1 MPTAAL
7 AALGI
12 VYGDL
17 GTSPL
22 YTLQTVVQIAGGRV
36 TPDAALGV
44 LSLIVWA
51 LLITISVKYCLLV
64 MRADNHG
71 EGGILALMSLIG
83 ANRFEQGRVLVV
95 MGLFGAALIYGD
107 GIITPA
113 ISVLSAIEGVNVATS
128 ALIPYVMP
136 LAVAVLIAF
145 FSAQNAGTA
154 RIGNIFGPIMLLWFI
169 VIAALG
175 VSGIVQHPSVLAAID
190 PSHAARFLAQSGW
203 LGFAILGGIF
213 LAITGGEALYADM
226 GHLGRNPIR
235 TTWYG
240 LVLPAL
246 VLNYAGQTALLIE
259 HPDIGGNPFFRLAP
273 SWAIIPLVLL
283 ATTATVIASQAI
295 VTGSFSLTRQ
305 AMQLG
310 WFPGLK
316 IRQTSAEEYGQIY
329 VPFVNWTMMIATIG
343 LTVVFGSSTR
353 LAGAYGTA
361 VSMTMLLTTCLLYRA
376 MRERWGWSTPL
387 AFVTCGAFLVVDLAF
402 FAANLLKITQGG
414 WIPLTFGM
422 LVFTIMLTWRF
433 GNDAVRR
440 KLATMTEPPQ
450 RFLERLKSQ
459 NIPRVPGSAIFLTR
473 TTDAIPPVMVQHVA
487 QMGVLPATVIALA
500 VRFEEIPRVAP
511 ADRVEWVQ
519 VFEGFARVT
528 VHYGFVEVPD
538 LPAAL
543 RDANAKGCPVDLEHA
558 VFFGEHD
565 NVIRRK
571 DRRQP
576 ARWWISP
583 FAFMFRNSVR
593 AVDRFNLPADA
604 YVEVGR
610 EIEI

>member
-1 MPTAAL
+1 
-7 AALGI
+7 
-12 VYGDL
+12 
-17 GTSPL
+17 
-22 YTLQTVVQIAGGRV
+22 
-36 TPDAALGV
+36 
-44 LSLIVWA
+44 
-51 LLITISVKYCLLV
+51 
-64 MRADNHG
+64 
-71 EGGILALMSLIG
+71 
-83 ANRFEQGRVLVV
+83 
-95 MGLFGAALIYGD
+95 
-107 GIITPA
+107 
-113 ISVLSAIEGVNVATS
+113 
-128 ALIPYVMP
+128 
-136 LAVAVLIAF
+136 
-145 FSAQNAGTA
+145 
-154 RIGNIFGPIMLLWFI
+154 MLLWFI

-190 PSHAARFLAQSGW
+190 PSYAARFLAQSGW
-203 LGFAILGGIF
+203 LGFAILGGVF

-246 VLNYAGQTALLIE
+246 VINYAGQTALLIE

-343 LTVVFGSSTR
+343 LTILFGTSAG

-376 MRERWGWSTPL
+376 MRDRWGWSTPL
-387 AFVTCGAFLVVDLAF
+387 ALVTCGAFLVVDLAF

-422 LVFTIMLTWRF
+422 LVFTTMLTWRF

-440 KLATMTEPPQ
+440 KLATMTESPQ
-450 RFLERLKSQ
+450 EFLERLRSQ

-500 VRFEEIPRVAP
+500 VRFEQIPRVAP

-519 VFEGFARVT
+519 VFEDFARVT

-543 RDANAKGCPVDLEHA
+543 RDANAQGCPVDLEHA

-571 DRRQP
+571 DRQP
-576 ARWWISP
+576 ARWWVAP

-593 AVDRFNLPADA
+593 AVDRFNLPPDA